1 MIHLLAEMDYRASA
15 GRTPWHRAS
24 ALGKLA
30 LALAV
35 LGVAVLA
42 PASRVLLVAHLT
54 AWLLVL
60 TSGLAPRL
68 VLAAASYPVLFSAL
82 FVVARWDGT
91 WLTPLVLLA
100 RPLTA
105 GLLATWLVGTTP
117 YPDLFA
123 PIARVL
129 PRPAGDSL
137 FLTYRALFAL
147 LQRAD
152 RLWRALRLRG
162 GFAGPARR
170 RLAHAGEGV
179 GLLVVHSFERSRRIY
194 EAMHLRGHSGRV
206 CGCRH
211 WAEAGPADLLVA
223 AVGVAFIIGCIVAAR
238 WA

>member
-1 MIHLLAEMDYRASA
+1 VIHLLAEIDFRASA

-24 ALGKLA
+24 ALAKLA
-30 LALAV
+30 LALIV
-35 LGVAVLA
+35 LGVAVLS
-42 PASRVLLVAHLT
+42 PDPRVLAVAHATGWLLVA
-54 AWLLVL
+54 
-60 TSGLAPRL
+60 TSGLPWRV
-68 VLAAASYPVLFSAL
+68 VLAAASYPILFSAL
-82 FVVARWDGT
+82 FVAARWDGT

-162 GFAGPARR
+162 GFTGPMRR
-170 RLAHAGEGV
+170 RLAHTGEGLGV
-179 GLLVVHSFERSRRIY
+179 LVVHSFERSRRIY
-194 EAMHLRGHSGRV
+194 ETMHLRGHSGRV

-211 WAEAGPADLLVA
+211 WIEGTPYDLLVL
-223 AVGVAFIIGCIVAAR
+223 GVALAFGSACVIAAR